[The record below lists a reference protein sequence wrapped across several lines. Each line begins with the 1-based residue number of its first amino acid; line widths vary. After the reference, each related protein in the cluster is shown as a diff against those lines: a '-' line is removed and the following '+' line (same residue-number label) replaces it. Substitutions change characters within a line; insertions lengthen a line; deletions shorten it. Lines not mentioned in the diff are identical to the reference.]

1 MVKQICIH
9 PRLPFPI
16 IFCLVEKSEKTQ
28 KMDFKCEASMRPG
41 IEKIEEFRGSNSID
55 VDCIK

>member
-28 KMDFKCEASMRPG
+28 KMDFKCEAAMTG
-41 IEKIEEFRGSNSID
+41 NKKIEEFRGGNSID

>member
-1 MVKQICIH
+1 MVKQICIP
-9 PRLPFPI
+9 PRLPFHI

-28 KMDFKCEASMRPG
+28 KMDFKCEAAMT
-41 IEKIEEFRGSNSID
+41 ENKKIEEFRGSNSID